1 MDNQSAVALIK
12 NPILSGRNKHIEVK
26 YHLIRESAEQGK
38 VEVKQVMTNDQ
49 LGDILT
55 KALGWQ
61 KFQEMRAR
69 IGMVDTNL
77 QCFGFRG

>member
-1 MDNQSAVALIK
+1 M
-12 NPILSGRNKHIEVK
+12 
-26 YHLIRESAEQGK
+26 RESAEQGK
-38 VEVKQVMTNDQ
+38 VEVKQVRTNDQ

-77 QCFGFRG
+77 Q